1 MAIAI
6 TAYLAA
12 DGQVHRSL
20 EEAEFADYSNALATD
35 VRDFITK
42 NQVQDRDGELA
53 RLICKW
59 DLWRLG
65 GYEGWLAGREDA
77 HLLESS
83 AAPSKEAPQQPP
95 PPAVQAPAPPQRHPR
110 LVQVPKPAAPE
121 YRKRVGVVGLPK
133 QYHRQV
139 EKDFGNEF
147 KLNLLDAKNSMDKLE
162 GLRGYHK
169 VIVMEKYAHPKALEI
184 LRRIGQEPLRLL
196 GPVESLHDTLTA
208 LYLQSAA

>member
-20 EEAEFADYSNALATD
+20 EEAEFADYSSSLATD
-35 VRDFITK
+35 VRDFIA
-42 NQVQDRDGELA
+42 QHGVLDRDGELA
-53 RLICKW
+53 RMICKW
-59 DLWRLG
+59 DLWRMG

-77 HLLESS
+77 HMLDAPPEQDRPEEP
-83 AAPSKEAPQQPP
+83 AAPA
-95 PPAVQAPAPPQRHPR
+95 AAPAQPDHPPRHPR
-110 LVQVPKPAAPE
+110 LVPVPRPSSE
-121 YRKRVGVVGLPK
+121 YRKRVAVVGLPK

-139 EKDFGNEF
+139 EKDFGTEF

-169 VIVMEKYAHPKALEI
+169 VIVMDKYAHPKALDI
-184 LRRIGQEPLRLL
+184 LRRIGQEPLRLM
-196 GPVESLHDTLTA
+196 GPVETLHEALTA
-208 LYLQSAA
+208 LYLQCAA